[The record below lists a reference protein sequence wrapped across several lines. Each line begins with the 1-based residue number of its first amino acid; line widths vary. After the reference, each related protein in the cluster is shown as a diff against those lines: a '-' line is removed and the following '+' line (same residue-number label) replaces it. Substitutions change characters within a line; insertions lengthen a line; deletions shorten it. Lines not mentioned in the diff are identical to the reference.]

1 LTGRREAGSL
11 SLRSGPDLHMS
22 LRLSFELSDSDLR
35 FFRAALKRSR
45 DVVRSA
51 DESEII
57 DAIRGVIDDIREREP
72 LPDFVA
78 LRLPELES
86 MLQMLGDQE
95 WRLPVVDRERILSA
109 FVYFG
114 DPEDILPDDI
124 PVIGYL
130 DDVII
135 LELVARELQHVRE
148 AYEDY
153 CRYREEF
160 DREHDSGMDAAV
172 RRDRLDRRRQQLHQR
187 MRRRTARFRKADIW

>member
-1 LTGRREAGSL
+1 
-11 SLRSGPDLHMS
+11 MS
-22 LRLSFELSDSDLR
+22 LRISFELSDSDLR
-35 FFRAALKRSR
+35 FFRNALRRSR

-57 DAIRGVIDDIREREP
+57 DAIRGVIDEIRESEP

-86 MLQMLGDQE
+86 MLQMLNDDE
-95 WRLPVVDRERILSA
+95 WRLPAIDRERILAA

-114 DPEDILPDDI
+114 DPEDILPDEI

-148 AYEDY
+148 AYADY
-153 CRYREEF
+153 CSFRDEF
-160 DREHDSGMDAAV
+160 DSEHDGDLDAAV

-187 MRRRTARFRKADIW
+187 MRRRTKRFQKADIW

>member
-1 LTGRREAGSL
+1 MGI
-11 SLRSGPDLHMS
+11 
-22 LRLSFELSDSDLR
+22 RLSFELSDRDLR
-35 FFRAALKRSR
+35 FFRSALRKSR
-45 DVVRSA
+45 DVVRGA
-51 DESEII
+51 EESEIV
-57 DAIRGVIDDIREREP
+57 DAIRDVIDDIRKSEP

-78 LRLPELES
+78 TRLPELES
-86 MLQMLGDQE
+86 MIQMLNDDD
-95 WRLPVVDRERILSA
+95 WRLPAVDRERILAA

-148 AYEDY
+148 AYGDF
-153 CRYREEF
+153 CRFRDDF
-160 DREHDSGMDAAV
+160 DRGRESRIDAAV

-187 MRRRTARFRKADIW
+187 MRRRTSRHRKTNIW